1 MIPFEILPLFRLE
14 TSSVIPDLKLH
25 ILGGEIKD
33 HLDSRCMRM
42 FYDIGHGFLADTQQ
56 VVLDCITDFPQGALH
71 REVQCY
77 GAARQRSLACYTK
90 RLGQIIAVRKRR

>member
-1 MIPFEILPLFRLE
+1 MTPFGNVPACRLK
-14 TSSVIPDLKLH
+14 SAAVIPDLQLH
-25 ILGGEIKD
+25 LFGGETKD

-71 REVQCY
+71 GEVQCY
-77 GAARQRSLACYTK
+77 EAARQRSLACYTK